1 MGKPGEREGTEL
13 PFLGRL
19 TSRLANLRRGAA
31 QGRRA
36 RGAARPRH
44 PPRRAAQLLPSRP
57 LWEGPGRAPPGC
69 GATWRAPY
77 ERAGSPGGVPEQQQR
92 QPKGPS
98 SLLGGSSPSSAGFPP
113 PCLASFLF
121 RSPPPRGPRASLV
134 VPCSRSPS
142 PPPASGY
149 PLVAAPRVRASPQG
163 GRC

>member
-19 TSRLANLRRGAA
+19 TSRLTNLRRGAA

-36 RGAARPRH
+36 RGSARPCH

-57 LWEGPGRAPPGC
+57 LWEEPGRAPPGC

-77 ERAGSPGGVPEQQQR
+77 ERAGSPGGVPEQQRR
-92 QPKGPS
+92 QPKAPS

-113 PCLASFLF
+113 TRPTSFLF
-121 RSPPPRGPRASLV
+121 RSPPSRSPRASLV
-134 VPCSRSPS
+134 APRSRSHC
-142 PPPASGY
+142 PPPASGH
-149 PLVAAPRVRASPQG
+149 PLVAAPGIRARPQV